1 VKACSCLTQ
10 QLHRHTIGTNPA
22 SCFISSQLH
31 ISLSPGS
38 RVWLVKTLES
48 LPLGSIAAKPLH
60 LRNTHYLARNGSS
73 SSSMLAS
80 ALALL
85 PGPNQQLLVGLSRG
99 KVLKGA
105 CLGTPAAP
113 REYVAAQWEQLGHG
127 WGKSAGAA
135 AAAADTDNTADT
147 DSRIDSYGG
156 VFSSSSAGVQGS
168 VTSMAVCAAFPEAW
182 LAGYSCG
189 SVALFNVAKSRPVL
203 LWQQLRSAAV
213 VAVR

>member
-1 VKACSCLTQ
+1 
-10 QLHRHTIGTNPA
+10 
-22 SCFISSQLH
+22 
-31 ISLSPGS
+31 
-38 RVWLVKTLES
+38 VKTLEAM
-48 LPLGSIAAKPLH
+48 PLGSIAAKPLH
-60 LRNTHYLARNGSS
+60 LRNTHSLARGS

-105 CLGTPAAP
+105 CLGTPVAP
-113 REYVAAQWEQLGHG
+113 REYVAAQWEHG
-127 WGKSAGAA
+127 WGKSAGV

-147 DSRIDSYGG
+147 DGRTDSYGG
-156 VFSSSSAGVQGS
+156 VCACSSPSSAGVQES
-168 VTSMAVCAAFPEAW
+168 VSSISVCQACPEAW

>member
-1 VKACSCLTQ
+1 L
-10 QLHRHTIGTNPA
+10 LY
-22 SCFISSQLH
+22 SQLH
-31 ISLSPGS
+31 VLLSPGS
-38 RVWLVKTLES
+38 RVWIVKTLES

-60 LRNTHYLARNGSS
+60 LRNTHYLARGGGSS

-85 PGPNQQLLVGLSRG
+85 PNQQLLVGFSMGR
-99 KVLKGA
+99 VLKGA

-113 REYVAAQWEQLGHG
+113 REYVAAQWEQLDYG
-127 WGKSAGAA
+127 WGKSAAAAAAA

-147 DSRIDSYGG
+147 NSRMGSYGG

-168 VTSMAVCAAFPEAW
+168 VTSMAVCAACPEAW
-182 LAGYSCG
+182 LAGFSCG
-189 SVALFNVAKSRPVL
+189 SLALFNVAKSRPVL